1 MHCRRINMIRWTM
14 LMALYVTVISA
25 TYDVYEQ
32 QSYMDPEDVLSV
44 IIPLE
49 GPQRPL
55 LGGTL
60 LLPCYFEDHTVD
72 DPGAPTIAPL
82 SHRIKWSFVTKE
94 KVTTIIVA
102 RGGKVR
108 ITENYED
115 RVQLVAYPGTPT
127 DASIRISEL
136 RSSDTGVYRCE
147 VQHDIEDSHS
157 IVHVQVQGI
166 VFHYRAIMGR
176 YSLTFE
182 KAKAACTQNSAVMAS
197 PEQLQAAYDDGFHQ
211 CDAGWLSDHTVRYPI
226 QSPRMNC
233 YGDKVELPGV
243 RTYGVRDLNETYDV
257 YCFAEKMTGRVF
269 YTATAEKF
277 TFSEAALA
285 CSHKGAQ
292 LATTGQLY
300 LAWQGGMD
308 VCNAGWLADRSV
320 RYPINIRRS
329 QCGGG
334 LIGVRTVYL
343 HTNQTGYPLPESRC
357 DAFCYTESTDED
369 GSGMTEDGSGVLRVT
384 TVTQTPQVFFRTTT
398 TESEAAG
405 EVETMM
411 PTNVDFTYTESPTDL
426 PLAEPP
432 NITESVTDLIESA
445 TAQPDVGREL
455 HKGFVIPPTGM
466 VFHYRSAAGR
476 YAFTFVEAQ
485 QACQSVGGSIATPQQ
500 LQAAYEAGYQQCDAG
515 WLLDQ
520 TVRYPIVY
528 PREGCVGDLGD
539 RPGVRSYGLRPAH
552 ERYDVYCY
560 TDGFKGEVF
569 HIGSAEGFTYSE
581 AVRSCQE
588 QNATAASTGHLYAA
602 WKMGFDKCRAGWLL
616 DRSVRYPINNPH
628 AECGAGKIGVHT
640 VYNHPNQ
647 TGYPELDARFDAYCF
662 RADIQLIANETGLNI
677 TEIEEALLNLTSA
690 THLLRPAVPSISPP
704 IDVETSG
711 SGSGS
716 AETSVVD
723 YTSGGHSGESSG
735 SGDKVTSG
743 DGSASGDL
751 PSSGSGDLAVS
762 ASADLPSGESGP
774 SSTDLSGSGSGEG
787 STISILFSGTDS
799 TPSGKDS
806 GSGGPQEAGEGSTE
820 ILTFPSSDVGSGV
833 LSGSGDVSWSGSGFS
848 STESGSSTE
857 MSSGF
862 VTSQEFSGSSSLPST
877 FSSGSGSGQ
886 SGELSESGDAQILLI
901 DDKLID
907 ATTSSKY
914 SELSGDLVEASG
926 VLLYSS
932 AEGSGG
938 YLSGFGSSSFHSLS
952 GSGLSGYESSTSGEG
967 GSVTFLS
974 EDVMTK
980 VSENTSPEGSGT
992 LFSKLGKGPLEYS
1005 GGGSSSDSGSYPGNG
1020 DSHSSAASTT
1030 FSEDPS
1036 RHLLVAYPIIEC
1048 RVTEST
1054 TGPQED
1060 PNAVPETP
1068 DDVPVILAPAVV
1080 PAGLAAPPITV
1091 APPSVQTSGPVEGHV
1106 GACEPNPCG
1115 DASCTAEN
1123 GFAFC
1128 DEEQPCED
1136 GWTKFQGNCYRHF
1149 TEREAWVTAEQCCR
1163 DHNAH
1168 LVSIISPEEQHF
1180 VNANAQDYQWIGLND
1195 KTVENDFQWTDGTPL
1210 QYENWR
1216 PNQPDNY
1223 VNSEEDCVVM
1233 IWHSDGQWNDVPCSY
1248 HLPFTC
1254 KKGSVSCGAPPE
1266 VSNACMFG
1274 KKRVVYPV
1282 GSIIRYQ
1289 CNPGFRQRHLPLVRC
1304 QPDGQW
1310 EKPQVKCTDVKS
1322 QRRAQRRSL
1331 RSPERNSR
1339 HH

>member
-1 MHCRRINMIRWTM
+1 MTWESPH
-14 LMALYVTVISA
+14 L
-25 TYDVYEQ
+25 
-32 QSYMDPEDVLSV
+32 VLRLPRGP
-44 IIPLE
+44 PL
-49 GPQRPL
+49 PSPS
-55 LGGTL
+55 TSS
-60 LLPCYFEDHTVD
+60 PDHTVD

-157 IVHVQVQGI
+157 IVHVQVQG
-166 VFHYRAIMGR
+166 V
-176 YSLTFE
+176 
-182 KAKAACTQNSAVMAS
+182 
-197 PEQLQAAYDDGFHQ
+197 
-211 CDAGWLSDHTVRYPI
+211 
-226 QSPRMNC
+226 
-233 YGDKVELPGV
+233 
-243 RTYGVRDLNETYDV
+243 
-257 YCFAEKMTGRVF
+257 
-269 YTATAEKF
+269 
-277 TFSEAALA
+277 
-285 CSHKGAQ
+285 
-292 LATTGQLY
+292 
-300 LAWQGGMD
+300 
-308 VCNAGWLADRSV
+308 
-320 RYPINIRRS
+320 
-329 QCGGG
+329 
-334 LIGVRTVYL
+334 
-343 HTNQTGYPLPESRC
+343 
-357 DAFCYTESTDED
+357 
-369 GSGMTEDGSGVLRVT
+369 
-384 TVTQTPQVFFRTTT
+384 
-398 TESEAAG
+398 
-405 EVETMM
+405 
-411 PTNVDFTYTESPTDL
+411 
-426 PLAEPP
+426 
-432 NITESVTDLIESA
+432 
-445 TAQPDVGREL
+445 
-455 HKGFVIPPTGM
+455 

-476 YAFTFVEAQ
+476 YTFTFVEAQ

-560 TDGFKGEVF
+560 TDGLKGEVF

-616 DRSVRYPINNPH
+616 DRSVRYPINNPR

-662 RADIQLIANETGLNI
+662 R
-677 TEIEEALLNLTSA
+677 
-690 THLLRPAVPSISPP
+690 AVPSISPP

-762 ASADLPSGESGP
+762 ASADLPSRESGP
-774 SSTDLSGSGSGEG
+774 SSTDVSGSGSGEG

-799 TPSGKDS
+799 TPSGEDS

-833 LSGSGDVSWSGSGFS
+833 LSGSRDASWSGSGFS

-862 VTSQEFSGSSSLPST
+862 VTSQEFSGSSSLPSK

-914 SELSGDLVEASG
+914 SELSGDFFSGSGDFSGSGILICDLNGDCSGDLSGDLSASASGGVFEFFPGVTLAGSGFTEVTGSSSGVEEEASG

-938 YLSGFGSSSFHSLS
+938 HLSGFGSSSFHSLS

-992 LFSKLGKGPLEYS
+992 LFSELGKGPLEYS
-1005 GGGSSSDSGSYPGNG
+1005 GEGSSSGSGSYPGSG

-1036 RHLLVAYPIIEC
+1036 RHLPVAYPIIEC

-1060 PNAVPETP
+1060 PNDVPETP

-1080 PAGLAAPPITV
+1080 PAGRAAPPITV
-1091 APPSVQTSGPVEGHV
+1091 APPSVQTSGPVEAVSAEERQGDLKKSPVTVFAVFEIFEMAKAKASCVFLSYAGHV

-1128 DEEQPCED
+1128 DEVDVCRSDPCANGATCVETVDSFKCLCLPSYGGERCEIEEQPCED

-1149 TEREAWVTAEQCCR
+1149 TKREAWVTAEQCCR

-1310 EKPQVKCTDVKS
+1310 EKPQVKCTDGEHALHRGERPFSCPHCEKTYGLKRDLKEHMVLHTGEKPYTCEHCGKAFA
-1322 QRRAQRRSL
+1322 RRPSL
-1331 RSPERNSR
+1331 RIHRLLHCSR
-1339 HH
+1339 MSYTQPPKVGKSFTPLC

>member
-1 MHCRRINMIRWTM
+1 MI
-14 LMALYVTVISA
+14 
-25 TYDVYEQ
+25 
-32 QSYMDPEDVLSV
+32 
-44 IIPLE
+44 II
-49 GPQRPL
+49 
-55 LGGTL
+55 
-60 LLPCYFEDHTVD
+60 
-72 DPGAPTIAPL
+72 
-82 SHRIKWSFVTKE
+82 
-94 KVTTIIVA
+94 
-102 RGGKVR
+102 
-108 ITENYED
+108 
-115 RVQLVAYPGTPT
+115 
-127 DASIRISEL
+127 
-136 RSSDTGVYRCE
+136 
-147 VQHDIEDSHS
+147 
-157 IVHVQVQGI
+157 
-166 VFHYRAIMGR
+166 
-176 YSLTFE
+176 
-182 KAKAACTQNSAVMAS
+182 
-197 PEQLQAAYDDGFHQ
+197 
-211 CDAGWLSDHTVRYPI
+211 
-226 QSPRMNC
+226 
-233 YGDKVELPGV
+233 
-243 RTYGVRDLNETYDV
+243 
-257 YCFAEKMTGRVF
+257 
-269 YTATAEKF
+269 
-277 TFSEAALA
+277 
-285 CSHKGAQ
+285 
-292 LATTGQLY
+292 
-300 LAWQGGMD
+300 
-308 VCNAGWLADRSV
+308 
-320 RYPINIRRS
+320 
-329 QCGGG
+329 
-334 LIGVRTVYL
+334 YL
-343 HTNQTGYPLPESRC
+343 HCLI
-357 DAFCYTESTDED
+357 
-369 GSGMTEDGSGVLRVT
+369 
-384 TVTQTPQVFFRTTT
+384 
-398 TESEAAG
+398 
-405 EVETMM
+405 
-411 PTNVDFTYTESPTDL
+411 FT
-426 PLAEPP
+426 
-432 NITESVTDLIESA
+432 
-445 TAQPDVGREL
+445 
-455 HKGFVIPPTGM
+455 
-466 VFHYRSAAGR
+466 
-476 YAFTFVEAQ
+476 
-485 QACQSVGGSIATPQQ
+485 
-500 LQAAYEAGYQQCDAG
+500 
-515 WLLDQ
+515 
-520 TVRYPIVY
+520 
-528 PREGCVGDLGD
+528 
-539 RPGVRSYGLRPAH
+539 
-552 ERYDVYCY
+552 
-560 TDGFKGEVF
+560 
-569 HIGSAEGFTYSE
+569 
-581 AVRSCQE
+581 
-588 QNATAASTGHLYAA
+588 
-602 WKMGFDKCRAGWLL
+602 
-616 DRSVRYPINNPH
+616 
-628 AECGAGKIGVHT
+628 
-640 VYNHPNQ
+640 
-647 TGYPELDARFDAYCF
+647 
-662 RADIQLIANETGLNI
+662 ADIQLIANETGLNI

-690 THLLRPAVPSISPP
+690 THLLRPGECPSELDWITHLLPFVSKLNFQFLFSAVPSISPP

-1091 APPSVQTSGPVEGHV
+1091 APPSVQTSGPVEG
-1106 GACEPNPCG
+1106 
-1115 DASCTAEN
+1115 
-1123 GFAFC
+1123 
-1128 DEEQPCED
+1128 
-1136 GWTKFQGNCYRHF
+1136 
-1149 TEREAWVTAEQCCR
+1149 
-1163 DHNAH
+1163 
-1168 LVSIISPEEQHF
+1168 
-1180 VNANAQDYQWIGLND
+1180 
-1195 KTVENDFQWTDGTPL
+1195 
-1210 QYENWR
+1210 
-1216 PNQPDNY
+1216 
-1223 VNSEEDCVVM
+1223 
-1233 IWHSDGQWNDVPCSY
+1233 
-1248 HLPFTC
+1248 
-1254 KKGSVSCGAPPE
+1254 
-1266 VSNACMFG
+1266 
-1274 KKRVVYPV
+1274 
-1282 GSIIRYQ
+1282 
-1289 CNPGFRQRHLPLVRC
+1289 
-1304 QPDGQW
+1304 
-1310 EKPQVKCTDVKS
+1310 
-1322 QRRAQRRSL
+1322 
-1331 RSPERNSR
+1331 
-1339 HH
+1339 